1 MQSKTFKI
9 LFILTLPLLLIK
21 CSDSLIT
28 PENES
33 EMNLE
38 SRNNSGQSSEAVPN
52 EMLVKF
58 KAGVSEEKKSETFA
72 KMGAKVKEHIFT
84 KMMEKN
90 GAKDG
95 IYLLSLSVNALEG
108 ISRSKAFGEIEF
120 AEPNFV
126 YTHQATSNDPY
137 FLNGSLWGM
146 SAGGNQFGCGAATA
160 WANNKIG

>member
-58 KAGVSEEKKSETFA
+58 KAEV
-72 KMGAKVKEHIFT
+72 
-84 KMMEKN
+84 
-90 GAKDG
+90 
-95 IYLLSLSVNALEG
+95 
-108 ISRSKAFGEIEF
+108 
-120 AEPNFV
+120 
-126 YTHQATSNDPY
+126 
-137 FLNGSLWGM
+137 
-146 SAGGNQFGCGAATA
+146 
-160 WANNKIG
+160 